1 MKLMAVQQHYKDSD
15 FKEEKDE
22 DEEDIPIAPVHVDSE
37 EEKQPDE
44 ANQEEKQP
52 EEDAEK

>member
-1 MKLMAVQQHYKDSD
+1 MAVQQHYKDSD